1 MTTIQPGDEVNL
13 SLSNNERVVGVV
25 EGVDFPDVFSEGWSI
40 LALITEGGH
49 PWFGQV
55 RVFSMSEVSLSE
67 RAPF

>member
-25 EGVDFPDVFSEGWSI
+25 EATDVEDVFSEGWTVT
-40 LALITEGGH
+40 AQITEGGH